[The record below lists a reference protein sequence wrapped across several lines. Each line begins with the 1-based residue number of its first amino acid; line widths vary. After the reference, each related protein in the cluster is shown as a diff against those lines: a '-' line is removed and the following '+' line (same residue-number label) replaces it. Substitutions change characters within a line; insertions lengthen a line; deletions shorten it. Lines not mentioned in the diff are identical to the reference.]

1 MMNNRGFTLVEL
13 IIVVVVLGILGGFT
27 ISFLGNVVKT
37 YVLAREQGNLYSE
50 GTYIMERIARELND
64 AQTIVT
70 PAAATS
76 SNTLRFT
83 RPHPSPV
90 DVSFSQSE
98 RQLRRNADLIGTSV
112 KTFSVTRNAA
122 GGGSLS
128 ESITILLELD
138 KLNDATVPVFS
149 LKTTI
154 VPNNFN
160 NGYVDHSFNGDYYEN
175 IK

>member
-1 MMNNRGFTLVEL
+1 MMNSRGFTLIEL
-13 IIVVVVLGILGGFT
+13 VIVVVVLGILGGFT
-27 ISFLGNVVKT
+27 VSFLGNAVKT
-37 YVLAREQGNLYSE
+37 YILVREQENLYFE

-64 AQTIVT
+64 AQTIAIPVSAT
-70 PAAATS
+70 PD
-76 SNTLRFT
+76 NTLRFT
-83 RPHPSPV
+83 RRHPSSV
-90 DVSFSQSE
+90 DVSFSQSG

-122 GGGSLS
+122 GGGALS